1 MSEFVPSAE
10 QIAAAM
16 GVAVKPI
23 PRVVDP
29 EEEARQAAR
38 LERAKSRSV
47 MIATPVARDP
57 TVQYMVSMLKTAN
70 LLTNHKIRHCAEFLV
85 GSSNL
90 PRARNGLAA
99 RFLAS
104 DFDVLLMIDDD
115 MGWDAGSV
123 IRLLASEHPFIAAAG
138 RKKSRLPNADPS
150 VWCAQFIPD
159 APIRL
164 DEMGAIEVARV
175 GAAFVAIDR
184 SVFVDLIAA
193 HPDWKREGHED
204 MNAAQRA
211 AYHQFFQFTTDD
223 EEIGEDYL
231 FCDRWRA
238 IGGEVWV
245 DPSIELKHVGAMEYT
260 GRLLEILR
268 PGPARQALQA
278 AEEPRR
284 DDAAS
289 L

>member
-1 MSEFVPSAE
+1 MDFAPTAD
-10 QIAAAM
+10 QIAAAL
-16 GVAVKPI
+16 GVARRNSPHVA
-23 PRVVDP
+23 DP
-29 EEEARQAAR
+29 AEIANQAAR
-38 LERAKSRSV
+38 LDRAKSRSV

-57 TVQYMVSMLKTAN
+57 TVQYLVSMLKTAN
-70 LLTNHKIRHCAEFLV
+70 LLTNYGIRHCAEFLV

-104 DFDVLLMIDDD
+104 DYDVLLMIDDD
-115 MGWDAGSV
+115 MGWEPGAV
-123 IRLLASEHPFIAAAG
+123 IRMLASEHAFIAAAG
-138 RKKSRLPNADPS
+138 RKKSRRPNADPS

-159 APIRL
+159 APLRL
-164 DEMGAIEVARV
+164 DDMGAIEVKRI
-175 GAAFVAIDR
+175 GAAFVALDR
-184 SVFVDLIAA
+184 SVLTGLASA
-193 HPDWKREGHED
+193 HPEWKRDGHED
-204 MNAAQRA
+204 MNAAQHA

-245 DPSIELKHVGAMEYT
+245 DPSIELKHVGSSEYA

-268 PGPARQALQA
+268 PVPVRPALQA
-278 AEEPRR
+278 AE
-284 DDAAS
+284 
-289 L
+289 

>member
-1 MSEFVPSAE
+1 MEFKPTAE

-16 GVAVKPI
+16 GAASRI
-23 PRVVDP
+23 APRVVDP
-29 EEEARQAAR
+29 AEAEREAAR
-38 LERAKSRSV
+38 LQRAKSRSV

-57 TVQYMVSMLKTAN
+57 TVQYLVSMLKTAN
-70 LLTNHKIRHCAEFLV
+70 LLTNYGIRHCCEFIV

-123 IRLLASEHPFIAAAG
+123 IRLLASEQKFIAAAG
-138 RKKSRLPNADPS
+138 RKKSRLPNDDPS

-159 APIRL
+159 APLRL

-175 GAAFVAIDR
+175 GGAFVALDR
-184 SVFVDLIAA
+184 SVLVALAAA
-193 HPDWKREGHED
+193 HPEWKREGQED
-204 MNAAQRA
+204 MNEAQRA
-211 AYHQFFQFTTDD
+211 AYYQFFQFTTDD
-223 EEIGEDYL
+223 AEIGEDYL

-245 DPSIELKHVGAMEYT
+245 DPSIELKHVGASEYS
-260 GRLLEILR
+260 GRLLDILK
-268 PGPARQALQA
+268 PIPARSALQQA
-278 AEEPRR
+278 AE
-284 DDAAS
+284 
-289 L
+289 

>member
-1 MSEFVPSAE
+1 MDFKPTVEQVSA
-10 QIAAAM
+10 ALN
-16 GVAVKPI
+16 VASRNI
-23 PRVVDP
+23 PRVFDP
-29 EEEARQAAR
+29 AEAAREAR
-38 LERAKSRSV
+38 LDRAKSRSV

-57 TVQYMVSMLKTAN
+57 TIQYTVSMLKTAN
-70 LLTNHKIRHCAEFLV
+70 LLTNYGIRHCAEFIV

-99 RFLAS
+99 KFLAS
-104 DFDVLLMIDDD
+104 DYDVLLMIDDD

-123 IRLLASEHPFIAAAG
+123 IRLLASEQTFIAAAG
-138 RKKSRLPNADPS
+138 RKKSRLPNSDPS

-175 GAAFVAIDR
+175 GGAFVALDR
-184 SVFVDLIAA
+184 SVLTKLAAA

-211 AYHQFFQFTTDD
+211 CYHQFFQFTTDD
-223 EEIGEDYL
+223 AEIGEDYL

-245 DPSIELKHVGAMEYT
+245 DPSIELKHAGASEYA
-260 GRLLEILR
+260 GRLLDILK
-268 PGPARQALQA
+268 PIPARSALQA
-278 AEEPRR
+278 AE
-284 DDAAS
+284 
-289 L
+289 